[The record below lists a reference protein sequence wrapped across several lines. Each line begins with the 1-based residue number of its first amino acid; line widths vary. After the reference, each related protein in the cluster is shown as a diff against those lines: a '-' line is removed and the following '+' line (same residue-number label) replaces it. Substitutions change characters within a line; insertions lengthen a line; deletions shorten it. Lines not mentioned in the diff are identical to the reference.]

1 MAYSQKRGR
10 HLGDENLSTRDEGA
24 AASKGPFNILLLS
37 RSLSLSERQSDSS
50 VFRTGSGNA
59 VGHRLAGFF
68 SAPETM
74 LDPVRHPCVSPCLCN
89 EGRLDRFS
97 GKNKPGVFSCSSS
110 FDVYRKQHS
119 FPETLLELTG
129 QSRMLFLEIRH

>member
-1 MAYSQKRGR
+1 MACSQKRGR

-50 VFRTGSGNA
+50 VFWTGSGNA

-68 SAPETM
+68 FSSRDDAGPSQAS
-74 LDPVRHPCVSPCLCN
+74 VCFSVS
-89 EGRLDRFS
+89 
-97 GKNKPGVFSCSSS
+97 V
-110 FDVYRKQHS
+110 
-119 FPETLLELTG
+119 
-129 QSRMLFLEIRH
+129 